1 MLHLSITK
9 SRGRRMLA
17 EAHERRHE
25 AYRKKRHRES
35 GQGHKGVLCEMKSEL
50 DFV

>member
-1 MLHLSITK
+1 MSYLSITK
-9 SRGRRMLA
+9 SRDRRMLA

-25 AYRKKRHRES
+25 GYRKKRHGES
-35 GQGHKGVLCEMKSEL
+35 EQGHEGVLCEMKSEL